1 MEELNHKPKII
12 QFLNMADFSSFTNST
27 VSIDEPLFEPSPS
40 IVQFTDYEPLQ
51 IKDKIF
57 RLRNKDRYPR
67 RVKII
72 PPDSRLFQVLPYHKT
87 NQDEFQDDD
96 NLFAGS
102 KVKIQLSLFLL
113 NPLGRSRHG
122 NELYRQIQS

>member
-1 MEELNHKPKII
+1 MEELNHKPKIV
-12 QFLNMADFSSFTNST
+12 QFLNLADFSSYTNSA

-57 RLRNKDRYPR
+57 RLRNKDKYAR

-72 PPDSRLFQVLPYHKT
+72 PPDSRLFQVLPFHKPKAS
-87 NQDEFQDDD
+87 DIEDDD
-96 NLFAGS
+96 SLFAGS
-102 KVKIQLSLFLL
+102 KVRILVIFFTSKFI
-113 NPLGRSRHG
+113 
-122 NELYRQIQS
+122 